1 MPPMSDASKFDFWSD
16 DDETVAPS
24 LDAEACARI
33 LGKHVLIGLSYVKY
47 SGEAI
52 ANKQLHGIIEG
63 ISSQGVTVRMADGSM
78 YLLPPDLRGIHEAP
92 PGVYRLRSTGEEV
105 DNPDLLATWTIR
117 RPDA

>member
-1 MPPMSDASKFDFWSD
+1 MPSMSDASKFTFWSEE
-16 DDETVAPS
+16 DESGPPR

-33 LGKHVLIGLSYVKY
+33 LGKHVLIGLTYVKY
-47 SGEAI
+47 SGETI
-52 ANKQLHGIIEG
+52 ANKQLHGIVEG
-63 ISSQGVTVRMADGSM
+63 ISSQGITVRMADGST

-105 DNPDLLATWTIR
+105 ENPDLLATWTIT